1 MHRNLEVLAESRA
14 TPSALLEAPARPS
27 LLTQLMD
34 ALKCLAKQHR
44 DRRVLS
50 HLDTRTLADI
60 GLTREICSGRQRYY
74 PTLEAHQ

>member
-1 MHRNLEVLAESRA
+1 MHRNLEALAESRA

-27 LLTQLMD
+27 LLAQLLET
-34 ALKCLAKQHR
+34 LKRLAKQHR

-50 HLDTRTLADI
+50 HLDARTLADI
-60 GLTREICSGRQRYY
+60 GLTREICGRRQRYY

>member
-34 ALKCLAKQHR
+34 ALKRLAKQHR
-44 DRRVLS
+44 DRRLLGS
-50 HLDTRTLADI
+50 LDARTLADI
-60 GLTREICSGRQRYY
+60 GLSREICGGRLRYY